1 MLGVTLE
8 QVLSGEPP
16 RECVLDRVG
25 LERVGGS
32 VAVVTL
38 SRVES
43 RNALSF
49 AAWLRLAS
57 LFREMIA
64 SDGLRAVVIK
74 GTGAQA
80 FAAGADI
87 GEFTELRF
95 SAATAIAYNAAI
107 AAALESVQLVPVPVV
122 AMISGLA
129 IGGGCELAAACD
141 VRIADTTCRLGIP
154 IGRLGVTLGYTEAR
168 LLTELIGPAALKY
181 LLMSGELIDA
191 SHAMRMGLLQ
201 RVVEPGDLVTAVVQF
216 VKTVVANSE
225 VTMRAAKQVVQMCG
239 RDLTAHDTETLMR
252 LTAEAYEGSDLKE
265 GVEAFV
271 AGREPAF
278 TMGRRGTN
286 GCA

>member
-1 MLGVTLE
+1 
-8 QVLSGEPP
+8 
-16 RECVLDRVG
+16 
-25 LERVGGS
+25 
-32 VAVVTL
+32 
-38 SRVES
+38 
-43 RNALSF
+43 
-49 AAWLRLAS
+49 
-57 LFREMIA
+57 MIA

-87 GEFTELRF
+87 GEFAELR
-95 SAATAIAYNAAI
+95 SNAATAIAYNAAI

-216 VKTVVANSE
+216 VETVVANSE
-225 VTMRAAKQVVQMCG
+225 VTMRAAKQVVRCAGGISPRTTPRRSCG
-239 RDLTAHDTETLMR
+239 LLLRPTRAPTSKRVSRR
-252 LTAEAYEGSDLKE
+252 LLR
-265 GVEAFV
+265 
-271 AGREPAF
+271 GREPAF
-278 TMGRRGTN
+278 TMGEERNEWPRLRASGSST
-286 GCA
+286 

>member
-1 MLGVTLE
+1 MLGMTLE
-8 QVLSGEPP
+8 QVLSGDPP

-38 SRVES
+38 SKVES
-43 RNALSF
+43 RNALTF
-49 AAWLRLAS
+49 ATWLRLAS
-57 LFREMIA
+57 VFRKLIT
-64 SDGLRAVVIK
+64 SDDLRAVVIK

-87 GEFTELRF
+87 GEFTELR
-95 SAATAIAYNAAI
+95 STAATAVTYNAAI
-107 AAALESVQLVPVPVV
+107 AAALESVQLLPVPVV

-168 LLTELIGPAALKY
+168 LLTQLIGPAALKY

-191 SHAMRMGLLQ
+191 SRAMRMGLLQ
-201 RVVEPGDLVTAVVQF
+201 LVVEPGDLVAAVVQF
-216 VKTVVANSE
+216 VETVVANSE

-239 RDLTAHDTETLMR
+239 RDLTAPDTETLMQ

-265 GVEAFV
+265 GIEAF
-271 AGREPAF
+271 AAKREPAF
-278 TMGRRGTN
+278 KMGRRGTH
-286 GCA
+286 GRA